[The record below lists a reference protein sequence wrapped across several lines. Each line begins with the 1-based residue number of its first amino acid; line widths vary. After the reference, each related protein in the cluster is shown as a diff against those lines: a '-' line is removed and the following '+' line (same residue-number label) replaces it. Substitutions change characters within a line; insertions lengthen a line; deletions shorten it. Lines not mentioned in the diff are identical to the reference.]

1 MRARSVRVNA
11 RTAQNQRAAEQSED
25 SRESFLVLR
34 KDLWEDHRS
43 LCQEWR
49 FGVCDGLDE
58 PTLSGLQ
65 SRLSTENAQSC
76 ENSSESHSLGLSVSR
91 LRPATCLRI
100 PLSLTCFSMRLL
112 RPFWDSLAFQ
122 WYVAALLQAGRAE
135 EAEAIWNEPSFRHC
149 FCDFM

>member
-49 FGVCDGLDE
+49 FGICDGLDE

-76 ENSSESHSLGLSVSR
+76 ESSSESHGLSVSR

-112 RPFWDSLAFQ
+112 RPLGLSGFPIVRSSVASGWSCRRGGGHLERAVLSSL
-122 WYVAALLQAGRAE
+122 LL
-135 EAEAIWNEPSFRHC
+135 
-149 FCDFM
+149 